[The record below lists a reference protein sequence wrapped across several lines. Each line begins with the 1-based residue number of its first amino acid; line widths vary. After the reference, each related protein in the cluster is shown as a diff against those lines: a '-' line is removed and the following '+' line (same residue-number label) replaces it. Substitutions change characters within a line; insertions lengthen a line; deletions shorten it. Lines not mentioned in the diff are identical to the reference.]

1 MAAPGNPRWTNAAR
15 HGSYRHPEAGSAGC
29 PAGSSR
35 APFGALPRDRPENH
49 ESDESDMTTPRI
61 LIIDARFYD
70 DIADALLAGAT
81 EVLEGQGADV
91 TRVSVPGVLEIP
103 AALAMALAAM
113 ESGQADFDGFVLL
126 GCVIRGETSHYD
138 IVANESARAVMELV
152 IDAALPLGNGILTVE
167 NREQAWARADVQQ
180 KNKGGAAAQAALD
193 MIAVRD
199 RLGV

>member
-1 MAAPGNPRWTNAAR
+1 
-15 HGSYRHPEAGSAGC
+15 
-29 PAGSSR
+29 
-35 APFGALPRDRPENH
+35 
-49 ESDESDMTTPRI
+49 MTTPRI

-70 DIADALLAGAT
+70 DIADALVAGAM

-113 ESGQADFDGFVLL
+113 EAGTADYDGFVLL

-138 IVANESARAVMELV
+138 IVANESARAVMELT

-167 NREQAWARADVQQ
+167 NGEQAWARADPSK
-180 KNKGGAAAQAALD
+180 KNKGAAAAQAALD
-193 MIAVRD
+193 MIAIRD
-199 RLGV
+199 RFGI